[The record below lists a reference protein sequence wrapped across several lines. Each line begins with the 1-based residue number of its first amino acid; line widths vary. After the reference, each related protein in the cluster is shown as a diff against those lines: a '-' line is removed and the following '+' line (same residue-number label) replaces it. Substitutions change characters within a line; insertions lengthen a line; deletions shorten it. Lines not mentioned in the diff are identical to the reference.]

1 MIVRLVL
8 PWGGRRA
15 PGLRHGQ
22 IYIPRAWIVSYINT
36 YPGEMANIL
45 GPGRYT
51 KYGIS
56 RLLLFSCMSAHDDI
70 RRRNTVSEN
79 VAKRIKVWSSN
90 VARAGWFI
98 GYSGSPNIFTEMY
111 SWTPI
116 RGINSD

>member
-1 MIVRLVL
+1 MRQDYGTAKYTYL
-8 PWGGRRA
+8 G
-15 PGLRHGQ
+15 HGSD
-22 IYIPRAWIVSYINT
+22 SYINT
-36 YPGEMANIL
+36 YPAEMANIL
-45 GPGRYT
+45 APGRYT

-56 RLLLFSCMSAHDDI
+56 RLQLFSCMSAHDDI